1 MGPGKENNLQ
11 GTPLDGD
18 IDPDQLVSDREA
30 PSFEDL
36 LKSTNDILAERS
48 DGKPRSSSSNSRI
61 QLNRELLS
69 RDCNEVEGPAIMPM
83 ISGGEGQ
90 FESRV
95 ILDSK
100 LIELFGR
107 RAGYSLGVLIEQEA
121 PSAVKLTVHE
131 LVAVAFKGASG
142 FEQDYVWADSLFSH
156 KHYLPLRRV
165 MDALSLCS
173 PSEEIR
179 EDAINLLCVRKPS
192 NLADIFS
199 IAVQHARNE
208 FFVQQIVRRLERIS
222 QAEALQVAESALANP
237 LVSTDAMRAKCEEL
251 NNSSLAID
259 QIRLD
264 NKEGASSTRE
274 PRDLSTIIFA
284 SVHALD
290 EESFMRL
297 VDEALDNH
305 SRLCAPALAAL
316 ANTRNTTIRDWVTGA
331 FTTRDALKPY
341 SSLVVALPV
350 SARDLG

>member
-1 MGPGKENNLQ
+1 
-11 GTPLDGD
+11 
-18 IDPDQLVSDREA
+18 
-30 PSFEDL
+30 
-36 LKSTNDILAERS
+36 
-48 DGKPRSSSSNSRI
+48 
-61 QLNRELLS
+61 
-69 RDCNEVEGPAIMPM
+69 
-83 ISGGEGQ
+83 
-90 FESRV
+90 
-95 ILDSK
+95 
-100 LIELFGR
+100 
-107 RAGYSLGVLIEQEA
+107 
-121 PSAVKLTVHE
+121 
-131 LVAVAFKGASG
+131 
-142 FEQDYVWADSLFSH
+142 
-156 KHYLPLRRV
+156 